1 MQDYGKGL
9 RMKEFLQVLEIP
21 SYIFLA
27 AFVSIGLGAYVL
39 TIHGQGSINGNVA
52 FLFGLF
58 LLLSFIGFVF
68 LCYRIFIKI
77 FKKEK

>member
-9 RMKEFLQVLEIP
+9 RMKEFLQVLEIT
-21 SYIFLA
+21 SYIFLTVI
-27 AFVSIGLGAYVL
+27 VSTILGAYVL
-39 TIHGQGSINGNVA
+39 TIQGQGSINGFIA
-52 FLFGLF
+52 FTFGLC
-58 LLLSFIGFVF
+58 LLLSFIGFIF